1 MHSRSRIFSND
12 FVSSVLQAL
21 DATELST
28 LGKID
33 FEGEKD
39 SLNQLTTFLDSLFA
53 RTSPRVLR
61 LLQEHSCVLIVK
73 GCLKTLGAHDA
84 NPDTISHHLQSH
96 EHWCG
101 LFLAL
106 SDQPFLVSSIAE
118 CLYEQKIALNAFQH
132 PIISFRGKLVAISYI
147 EIASRSQNA
156 IETKIPALLSTL
168 VALKKVVVEHTLML
182 EAVRK
187 GLDTS
192 SNNPISLPWG
202 NVSPQDL
209 RDFSDWLASGT
220 FFFLGTAEWS
230 KERELT
236 NCHGI
241 PTKDTKYS
249 IALKTHMTHDVEWQ
263 KERGVEFSIHKLPM
277 RSIVHRRA
285 PLIHIAYRKKEAAHL
300 IFSII
305 GYFTS
310 KARACEAED
319 IPLLNR
325 KIETILQ
332 SEHTPPNSHDYKYV
346 REVLDNTPLD
356 DALRLPIE
364 DLRDIGHTALGLFS
378 EEETRINI
386 SVDTQR
392 RWALTTLIFAPEK
405 YSAEVQTSVQA
416 AIETHLGAPPLSSEI
431 NLDTSKKRQLRLYVS
446 TPLPTPPQNLDDL
459 NTLEGLVQRATLD
472 WEEQLAEHLEG
483 RGDLARTSFPEAYQA
498 NISIAE
504 AAHDF
509 GVLSSTTQ
517 QAPLQTTLF
526 APTSSASTPTLTC
539 TSLKESISLTSAIP
553 ILEHFG
559 LEVLD
564 ANSYIVHHGGETAQ
578 ILKFIVQL
586 KDHTPI
592 EIESFNQ
599 IVCPALTDILLKKST
614 DDPLNVLIVSLG
626 LTGNQVKLLR
636 CYCALLWQTY
646 KIATKRT
653 MFLALATNPA
663 FVETFFRSF
672 TVRFDPNLNLELS
685 ERISQASAIEEQALS
700 ILRGVSNI
708 SYDRILRALLDLL
721 RNTVRTSFYRELETI
736 TLKLT
741 SQHVQ
746 FMPHPRPLYE
756 LFVFSSQIEGTH
768 LRSAK
773 VARGGIR
780 WSERLDDY
788 RAEVLGLMKT
798 QRVKNVI
805 IVPTGA
811 KGGFILKT
819 TALHTPPT
827 LQDVEKGYREYIA
840 ALLSITD
847 NLINDVIQ
855 HPPKTV
861 IHDESDPYLVVA
873 ADKGTATFSD
883 VANTIAEEDYSFWLG
898 DAFASGGSAGY
909 DHKKY
914 GITARGAWQSVIR
927 HARDAGIDLESPF
940 TTIGIGDMSGDVFGN
955 AMLLSNNISLIGA
968 FNHKHIFIDPT
979 PDLERSYRERER
991 LFLLPRSQW
1000 SDYNPSDISEGGGV
1014 FDRNAK
1020 EIEITSQMRSAL
1032 DIDPEVKSPVNGEQ
1046 LISFILKSPAVLLW
1060 NGGIGTYVKSA
1071 SETNAEVNDGSND
1084 GVRIDADDLRC
1095 RIVGE
1100 GGNLGFTQLAR
1111 IDCARRS
1118 IRINTDAI
1126 DNSGGV
1132 DLSDHEVNLKLLFQS
1147 LVKNKS
1153 LSTATRNELLLDVAE
1168 EVATKVLTHNQNQS
1182 LLLSM
1187 SELCSVNKID
1197 QFRQL
1202 LRMLE
1207 AGGIIDRAR
1216 DNLPDEQELEGRGL
1230 RKQGMLRPELALCS
1244 AGVKMWLK
1252 GTLID
1257 EFPLQEEELEP
1268 FLLSY
1273 FPIRLQR
1280 EYQEVIRTHP
1290 LYKEIVTNQIVETAT
1305 LSTGIS
1311 FIPSRFQESGERAG
1325 HIVKCCI
1332 AANEIMRFDQI
1343 KHSLEKLDTYQSFEL
1358 FSSTLLELTNAIIQA
1373 TTWLLTTHPHQTPLS
1388 ELIALYATNF
1398 HILLENIDTIFSPV
1412 AKERFDQTVE
1422 RYEELGL
1429 SIQEAKVTALS
1440 PSILEALEV
1449 LWSMRQY
1456 GQGVPRTLD
1465 ITRLTLDT
1473 LKIRPLFDFEFSL
1486 SIQNKWDQELA
1497 SSALQKVR
1505 RGVSHIVGKLLTLS
1519 QTFNRSTERMLLQ
1532 AHSTKELIKIMSEIN
1547 EDIKAGRTITIS
1559 VLPLVAQ
1566 YIERIHSALEN
1577 QYEQ

>member
-1 MHSRSRIFSND
+1 MHARSRLFPHE
-12 FVSSVLQAL
+12 FVSTVLQAL
-21 DATELST
+21 DAIELET
-28 LGKID
+28 LEKID
-33 FEGEKD
+33 LEGERD
-39 SLNQLTTFLDSLFA
+39 PLSQLTHFLDCLFA

-61 LLQEHSCVLIVK
+61 ALEKHTCALITK
-73 GCLKTLGAHDA
+73 GCLKTLQAHEATPDA
-84 NPDTISHHLQSH
+84 ISYHLESQR
-96 EHWCG
+96 HWCG

-106 SDQPFLVSSIAE
+106 SDQPFLVSSVAE
-118 CLYEQKIALNAFQH
+118 CLYEQNVALNAFQH
-132 PIISFRGKLVAISYI
+132 PIISFCGKLVAVSYI
-147 EIASRSQNA
+147 EIAPRSTSV
-156 IETKIPALLSTL
+156 IEAKVPALISTL
-168 VALKKVVVEHTLML
+168 VALKKVVAEHALML
-182 EAVRK
+182 ARVQE
-187 GLDTS
+187 GLEIP
-192 SNNPISLPWG
+192 SNSPITLPWG
-202 NVSPQDL
+202 SVSREDIHS
-209 RDFSDWLASGT
+209 FSEWLTSGT
-220 FFFLGTAEWS
+220 FFFLGVAEWS
-230 KERELT
+230 AEPCIARSYGILT
-236 NCHGI
+236 N
-241 PTKDTKYS
+241 DTDYS
-249 IALKTHMTHDVEWQ
+249 IALATHMLHDVEWQ

-285 PLIHIAYRKKEAAHL
+285 PLIHIVYREKAGRNP

-310 KARACEAED
+310 KAKAYEAED

-364 DLRDIGHTALGLFS
+364 DLRAIGHTALGLFS

-386 SVDTQR
+386 SIDTQR

-405 YSAEVQTSVQA
+405 YSAEIQTRVQA
-416 AIETHLGAPPLSSEI
+416 AIEAHLGAPPFTSEI
-431 NLDTSKKRQLRLYVS
+431 NLDTSKKRQIRLYVS
-446 TPLPTPPQNLDDL
+446 TPLPSFPQNLDDL
-459 NTLEGLVQRATLD
+459 NALEDLVQQATLD
-472 WEEQLAEHLEG
+472 WEEQLSAQLPG
-483 RGDLARTSFPEAYQA
+483 NFDPVQTSFPEAYQA
-498 NISIAE
+498 NVSTAE

-509 GVLSSTTQ
+509 TVFSSVTEQ
-517 QAPLQTTLF
+517 QPLQTTLF
-526 APTSSASTPTLTC
+526 GPTPSLLTPTLTC

-564 ANSYIVHHGGETAQ
+564 ANSYAVHHGQETLQ

-586 KDHTPI
+586 KDESSI
-592 EIESFNQ
+592 DVQSFNRL
-599 IVCPALTDILLKKST
+599 VCPTLTDILLGKST
-614 DDPLNVLIVSLG
+614 DDPLNVLIVTLG
-626 LTGNQVKLLR
+626 LTSNQVKLLR

-663 FVETFFRSF
+663 FVETFLRSF
-672 TVRFDPNLNLELS
+672 TVRFNPDLSLTLS
-685 ERISQASAIEEQALS
+685 ERITQASSIEDSALS

-708 SYDRILRALLDLL
+708 SHDRILRALLDLL
-721 RNTVRTSFYRELETI
+721 RNTLRTSFYQELETI
-736 TLKLT
+736 TLKLS
-741 SQHVQ
+741 SQNVQ

-756 LFVFSSQIEGTH
+756 LFVFSSRIEGTH

-788 RAEVLGLMKT
+788 RSEVLGLMKT
-798 QRVKNVI
+798 QRIKNVI
-805 IVPTGA
+805 IVPNGA
-811 KGGFILKT
+811 KGGFILKNNALP
-819 TALHTPPT
+819 TAPT
-827 LQDVEKGYREYIA
+827 LQNIEEGYREYIA

-847 NLINDVIQ
+847 NVIDEAIH

-883 VANTIAEEDYSFWLG
+883 IANTIAEDDFQFWLG

-927 HARDAGIDLESPF
+927 HARDIGIDIDAPF

-955 AMLLSNNISLIGA
+955 AMLISKNISLIGA
-968 FNHKHIFIDPT
+968 FNHKHIFIDPN
-979 PDLERSYRERER
+979 PDLERSYSERER

-1000 SDYNPSDISEGGGV
+1000 TDYNSSYISEGGGV

-1020 EIEITSQMRSAL
+1020 EIDITPQMRSAL
-1032 DIDPEVKSPVNGEQ
+1032 DISPELQSPINGEQ
-1046 LISFILKSPAVLLW
+1046 LISALLKSPAVLLW

-1071 SETNAEVNDGSND
+1071 GETNAEVNDGSND

-1111 IDCARRS
+1111 IDCGRRS

-1132 DLSDHEVNLKLLFQS
+1132 DLSDHEVNLKLLLQR
-1147 LVKNKS
+1147 LVKDKS
-1153 LSTATRNELLLDVAE
+1153 LSIATRNDLLLAVAE
-1168 EVATKVLTHNQNQS
+1168 EVVTNVLNHNTNQS

-1202 LRMLE
+1202 IRMLE
-1207 AGGIIDRAR
+1207 AGGIVDRLR
-1216 DNLPDEQELEGRGL
+1216 DHLPDEQELEGRAL

-1252 GTLID
+1252 AALID
-1257 EFPLQEEELEP
+1257 DFPLQGEELDS
-1268 FLLSY
+1268 FLFSY
-1273 FPIRLQR
+1273 FPRRIQQ
-1280 EYQEVIRTHP
+1280 EYPEVIRAHTLH
-1290 LYKEIVTNQIVETAT
+1290 KEIVTNQIVEAVT

-1311 FIPSRFQESGERAG
+1311 FIPSRCQQTGESAG

-1332 AANEIMRFDQI
+1332 AANQI
-1343 KHSLEKLDTYQSFEL
+1343 LQFEQLKHSLKKIDTYQSFEL
-1358 FSSTLLELTNAIIQA
+1358 FSSTWLEITNAIREA

-1388 ELIALYATNF
+1388 ELVMLYANNF
-1398 HILLENIDTIFSPV
+1398 RTLLEDVDTILSPM
-1412 AKERFDQTVE
+1412 AKERFDQAVQKHE
-1422 RYEELGL
+1422 GFGFD
-1429 SIQEAKVTALS
+1429 SQEARIIALS
-1440 PSILEALEV
+1440 PSILEALEI
-1449 LWSMRQY
+1449 LWCMRQY
-1456 GQGVPRTLD
+1456 GQSVHRTLD

-1473 LKIRPLFDFEFSL
+1473 LTIRPLFDFEFSL

-1497 SSALQKVR
+1497 SAALQQVR
-1505 RGVSHIVGKLLTLS
+1505 RGISHIVGKLLTFS
-1519 QTFNRSTERMLLQ
+1519 QTFNRSAERMLLQ
-1532 AHSTKELIKIMSEIN
+1532 AHSTKELIKIMAEIK
-1547 EDIKAGRTITIS
+1547 EDIKAGRTVTIS

-1566 YIERIHSALEN
+1566 YIERIRLSLEN
-1577 QYEQ
+1577 QYEP